1 LDICGLIGGI
11 YSGVFGENQEIN
23 YSSLMLNDD
32 TLKFII
38 KELSGNNLFDI
49 RILKN
54 QKFEN
59 SYEIIVIPQDLTKG

>member
-1 LDICGLIGGI
+1 
-11 YSGVFGENQEIN
+11 
-23 YSSLMLNDD
+23 MLNDD